1 MKHAWIFSLVALTG
15 FSCALAQTGDRDMP
29 IEIVADSFS
38 GDEVGQKA
46 SYSGNVEVH
55 QGTLE
60 IKGDRLDLKIDAKGY
75 RTLTVIG
82 RPLRI
87 KEKRDPK
94 TPGIEEWVHASALT
108 AVYQEKLDRIVLK
121 DNAKIIRT
129 ENGQALDS
137 TEGSVITYD
146 LLHATSRVVGERTD
160 GRKTR
165 ISAILS
171 PRPKD
176 KTAAPAPESTNPPA
190 LRGETKLRNMR

>member
-1 MKHAWIFSLVALTG
+1 
-15 FSCALAQTGDRDMP
+15 MP

-82 RPLRI
+82 RPVRI

-137 TEGSVITYD
+137 IITYD

>member
-60 IKGDRLDLKIDAKGY
+60 IKGDRLDLKIDATGY
-75 RTLTVIG
+75 RTLTV
-82 RPLRI
+82 RI

>member
-1 MKHAWIFSLVALTG
+1 
-15 FSCALAQTGDRDMP
+15 MP

-82 RPLRI
+82 RPVRI

>member
-1 MKHAWIFSLVALTG
+1 MKHAWVFSLVALTG
-15 FSCALAQTGDRDMP
+15 FSLSLAQTSDRDMP
-29 IEIVADSFS
+29 IV
-38 GDEVGQKA
+38 
-46 SYSGNVEVH
+46 
-55 QGTLE
+55 
-60 IKGDRLDLKIDAKGY
+60 RM
-75 RTLTVIG
+75 
-82 RPLRI
+82 
-87 KEKRDPK
+87 KEKRDMK

-129 ENGQALDS
+129 ENGHALDS

-176 KTAAPAPESTNPPA
+176 KTVAPTSENTNPPA